1 MEQRRPSIDPVGTSR
16 RRLGLVTT
24 TALVVASMVGTGV
37 FTTTGLIAVDMPSAP
52 AIVAC
57 WVVAGLASL
66 CGALAY
72 AELGAAFGE
81 SGGEYYFLSRLMHP
95 AVGFL
100 SAFVSLVVGFAAPLA
115 AIALAFGAY
124 LHVFVPIDPRM
135 SGAALVIALSA
146 LNGWRVSAGAGF
158 QNAFTVGKVL
168 LIAAFVALGAPR
180 GDAWRLRPGD
190 DFLPVL
196 TSPGFAVGLLWVS
209 FAYTGWNA
217 GVYVA
222 GEVKDP
228 VRTLPRALI
237 AGTLIVT
244 CLYVALNAVFLA
256 SAPLPELAGKVE
268 IGHAAAVHLFGDGG
282 ARIMSAIIAL
292 GLVSTVAAVCLTGP
306 RIYEAVG
313 RDVPRLSFLAIRR
326 GRSGPIYAVLAQTLL
341 ALLMM
346 TWARIEDLLLYTGF
360 TLSLFGG
367 LAVFSV
373 FLLRRRPDIPTP
385 YRMPGY
391 PVTPLLYVALMSWM
405 IVAGILEK
413 PVTALAGA
421 GTLAVGL
428 VLYVLTGQRQRG

>member
-1 MEQRRPSIDPVGTSR
+1 MEPR
-16 RRLGLVTT
+16 RRLGLWTT

-37 FTTTGLIAVDMPSAP
+37 FTTTGLLASDMPSAA
-52 AIVAC
+52 AILAC
-57 WVVAGLASL
+57 WLVAGLAAL

-124 LHVFVPIDPRM
+124 LEVFVSIDPRV
-135 SGAALVIALSA
+135 SGAALVLVLSA

-158 QNAFTVGKVL
+158 QNAFTIGKVL
-168 LIAAFVALGAPR
+168 LIAGFVVLGWPR
-180 GDAWRLRPGD
+180 GDSQLLRPGT

-196 TSPGFAVGLLWVS
+196 VSPGFAVGLLWVS

-228 VRTLPRALI
+228 VRTLPRALV

-244 CLYVALNAVFLA
+244 CLYVALNAVFLS
-256 SAPLPELAGKVE
+256 SAPIGALAGKVE
-268 IGHAAAVHLFGDGG
+268 IGHTAASHLFGERGG
-282 ARIMSAIIAL
+282 RVMSAIIGL
-292 GLVSTVAAVCLTGP
+292 GLVSTVAAICLTGP

-313 RDVPRLSFLAIRR
+313 RDVPRLSFLALRR

-341 ALLMM
+341 ALIMM
-346 TWARIEDLLLYTGF
+346 VSARFEDLLLYTGF

-373 FLLRRRPDIPTP
+373 FLLRRRRDIPAP

-391 PVTPLLYVALMSWM
+391 PLTPLLYVALMLWM
-405 IVAGILEK
+405 MIAGILEK

-421 GTLAVGL
+421 GTLLCGL
-428 VLYVLTGQRQRG
+428 VLYAVTKPPNGGYHRDST